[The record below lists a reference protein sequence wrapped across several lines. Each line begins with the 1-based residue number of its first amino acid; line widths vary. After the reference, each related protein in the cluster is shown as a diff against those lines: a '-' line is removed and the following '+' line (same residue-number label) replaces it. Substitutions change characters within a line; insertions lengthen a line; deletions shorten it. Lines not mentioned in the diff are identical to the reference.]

1 MKNGEEMIF
10 VKWTRN
16 APHRY
21 KIILNLENK
30 RGSLAQFLSYLARL
44 QVDLVAININENS
57 DLSSDYFEMI
67 VELNEN
73 LNQDSVKD
81 KLKNQYKIVEF
92 ISLDD
97 AYRGN

>member
-1 MKNGEEMIF
+1 M
-10 VKWTRN
+10 
-16 APHRY
+16 
-21 KIILNLENK
+21 
-30 RGSLAQFLSYLARL
+30 AQFLSYLARL

>member
-1 MKNGEEMIF
+1 
-10 VKWTRN
+10 
-16 APHRY
+16 
-21 KIILNLENK
+21 
-30 RGSLAQFLSYLARL
+30 
-44 QVDLVAININENS
+44 
-57 DLSSDYFEMI
+57 MI

>member
-1 MKNGEEMIF
+1 MAE
-10 VKWTRN
+10 
-16 APHRY
+16 
-21 KIILNLENK
+21 
-30 RGSLAQFLSYLARL
+30 FLSYLARL

-57 DLSSDYFEMI
+57 DLSSDFFEMI

>member
-1 MKNGEEMIF
+1 M
-10 VKWTRN
+10 
-16 APHRY
+16 
-21 KIILNLENK
+21 
-30 RGSLAQFLSYLARL
+30 AQFLSYLARL

-57 DLSSDYFEMI
+57 DLSSDFFEMI

>member
-1 MKNGEEMIF
+1 MAE
-10 VKWTRN
+10 
-16 APHRY
+16 
-21 KIILNLENK
+21 
-30 RGSLAQFLSYLARL
+30 FLSYLARL